1 MAAVRPAAAA
11 AAAVP
16 RVAALHTRAAALSA
30 PTLSPLLTTPLEKI
44 DPEIHDI
51 IEQEKR
57 RQWESLALIP
67 SEVRMRGCTLTCPPP
82 NPRGLRP

>member
-1 MAAVRPAAAA
+1 MAAARPAAA

-16 RVAALHTRAAALSA
+16 RVAALHTRAALSA

-67 SEVRMRGCTLTCPPP
+67 SEVRLRVCTLPCPT
-82 NPRGLRP
+82 NPRGLSA